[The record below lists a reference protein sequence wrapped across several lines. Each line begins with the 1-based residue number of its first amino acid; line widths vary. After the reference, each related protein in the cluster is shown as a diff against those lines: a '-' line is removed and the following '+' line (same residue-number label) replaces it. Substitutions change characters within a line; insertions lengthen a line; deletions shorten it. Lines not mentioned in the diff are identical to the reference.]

1 MHPIMPYITEEI
13 WQSIKPL
20 TGRMGDTL
28 MLEPYPKANRLMID
42 KQANTDMLWLQTFIS
57 SLRQIR
63 SEMDIKPKVR
73 INILMQNWT
82 KDDQKRFA
90 NTELFIQ
97 SLAKVDQV
105 TWLDKQDEA
114 PESATALVGELK
126 VLIPLAGLIDKEAE
140 TARLNKEIDKK
151 QKGIQ
156 GLEGRL
162 NNPNF
167 TDKAPEA
174 IVNQVRQQ
182 HSEQVAA
189 MVQLQ
194 QQLEK
199 IQAL

>member
-1 MHPIMPYITEEI
+1 
-13 WQSIKPL
+13 
-20 TGRMGDTL
+20 
-28 MLEPYPKANRLMID
+28 
-42 KQANTDMLWLQTFIS
+42 
-57 SLRQIR
+57 
-63 SEMDIKPKVR
+63 MDIKPKVR

-82 KDDQKRFA
+82 NADQKRFA

-105 TWLDKQDEA
+105 TWLDEQDEA

-174 IVNQVRQQ
+174 IVNQVRQ
-182 HSEQVAA
+182 
-189 MVQLQ
+189 
-194 QQLEK
+194 
-199 IQAL
+199 

>member
-1 MHPIMPYITEEI
+1 
-13 WQSIKPL
+13 
-20 TGRMGDTL
+20 
-28 MLEPYPKANRLMID
+28 
-42 KQANTDMLWLQTFIS
+42 
-57 SLRQIR
+57 
-63 SEMDIKPKVR
+63 MDIKPKVN

-82 KDDQKRFA
+82 ENDQKRFA
-90 NTELFIQ
+90 NTKLFIQ

-105 TWLDKQDEA
+105 TWLDEQDEA

-174 IVNQVRQQ
+174 IVNQVKQQ

-189 MVQLQ
+189 IVQLQ